1 MTSAQPA
8 IPDEALFF
16 VAEKYSSVTELLRTL
31 YNSPSQNTLQHFN
44 TVNAHL
50 KNGRVSLGQM
60 SAERRN
66 SARNSE

>member
-31 YNSPSQNTLQHFN
+31 YNSPSQKLAT
-44 TVNAHL
+44 
-50 KNGRVSLGQM
+50 
-60 SAERRN
+60 N
-66 SARNSE
+66 SCQKSDE